1 MRELKTNELDQIS
14 GGGFPI
20 VFAVGAIAAGGSTWA
35 NDGSA
40 MEIASSAL
48 LGGFSG
54 VSGKLAATATGIMK
68 MKWTLQGT
76 GLTVASGTLASG
88 GGGNVQSINT
98 EEIEVEK

>member
-1 MRELKTNELDQIS
+1 MRELTTNELDQVS
-14 GGGFPI
+14 GGGFPLA
-20 VFAVGAIAAGGSTWA
+20 FAIGAFVSGGTTWA

-40 MEIASSAL
+40 IEIGSSAL
-48 LGGFSG
+48 LGGLGG
-54 VSGKLAATATGIMK
+54 VSGRLAAAATGIMK

>member
-1 MRELKTNELDQIS
+1 
-14 GGGFPI
+14 
-20 VFAVGAIAAGGSTWA
+20 
-35 NDGSA
+35 
-40 MEIASSAL
+40 
-48 LGGFSG
+48 
-54 VSGKLAATATGIMK
+54 